1 MNGLEP
7 RHDLEFFIDKK
18 DPEILNLWM
27 AWDKGDCSV
36 VGLLEILLHQE
47 IKKHKKE
54 NGDYY
59 DRDYDKIALKYGQSI
74 PAKMTHEEI
83 HDLDKNYGIDAV
95 EEISKILRNEIASNF
110 IISEETLKKSGWV
123 EWKNPYTNKNT
134 WATHRIVDGVFGTF
148 PSYLFEYDLE
158 TNTFRYNGGEF
169 STIIK
174 NGFTGNIIDLNII
187 VKLLS

>member
-1 MNGLEP
+1 MESGSTPPMKAVITRDNRP
-7 RHDLEFFIDKK
+7 DLGE
-18 DPEILNLWM
+18 
-27 AWDKGDCSV
+27 G
-36 VGLLEILLHQE
+36 
-47 IKKHKKE
+47 
-54 NGDYY
+54 
-59 DRDYDKIALKYGQSI
+59 
-74 PAKMTHEEI
+74 
-83 HDLDKNYGIDAV
+83 YGIDAV

-110 IISEETLKKSGWV
+110 IISEGTLKKSGWV

-134 WATHRIVDGVFGTF
+134 WATHLIVDGVFGTF

-174 NGFTGNIIDLNII
+174 NGFKGSIIDLNII